1 MRSSLIHNKSARYEQ
16 HECDTSE
23 TRTTRVQHEC
33 DASVSRTTQEQH
45 ECHTNDTGVTRAKSF
60 DFNNDTSENLFSHR
74 CNCYMASERLQ
85 GEEQFHSKNYLL
97 EMLRSYRKMR
107 LKYAPQKPNFVMAK
121 AISRK
126 SCIPFYVS
134 T

>member
-1 MRSSLIHNKSARYEQ
+1 MRSSLIHNKSARHEQ
-16 HECDTSE
+16 HECDTSQ

-33 DASVSRTTQEQH
+33 DASVSRTTREQH
-45 ECHTNDTGVTRAKSF
+45 ECHTNDTGATRAKSF
-60 DFNNDTSENLFSHR
+60 DFNNDMSENLFSHR

-107 LKYAPQKPNFVMAK
+107 LKYAPQKLNFVMAK

-126 SCIPFYVS
+126 SYIPFYVS
-134 T
+134 S